1 MKNARAALM
10 ASNIWQ
16 GRCGGLFL
24 TATLTLS
31 AAPALASANVD
42 CSIDDKFITF
52 EMEAIAGRTGPI
64 NQVNVGSITLKPA
77 IGIKLASPELTFDRT
92 HISQQWLYDGEL
104 KLDIETYDEKTHESV
119 VLIILAKL
127 DKKTEKFAGTYVL
140 RLARDQMSKEVKGRI
155 KECLAG

>member
-1 MKNARAALM
+1 MKNVSAALM

-16 GRCGGLFL
+16 SRCGGLFL
-24 TATLTLS
+24 AATLTLS
-31 AAPALASANVD
+31 AASAFASANVD
-42 CSIDDKFITF
+42 CTIDDKFIKL

-92 HISQQWLYDGEL
+92 HISQQWFYQGDL

-119 VLIILAKL
+119 VLIIQAKH
-127 DKKTEKFAGTYVL
+127 DKKTEKFAGTYIL
-140 RLARDQMSKEVKGRI
+140 RIERDQASKEFKGRI
-155 KECLAG
+155 KECVAG